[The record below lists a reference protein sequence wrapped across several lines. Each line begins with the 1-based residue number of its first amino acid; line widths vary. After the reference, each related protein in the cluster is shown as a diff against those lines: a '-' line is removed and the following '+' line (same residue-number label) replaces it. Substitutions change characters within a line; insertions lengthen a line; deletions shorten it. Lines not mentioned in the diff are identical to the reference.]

1 MVARSLWFSPGLES
15 SIICFISASLGWV
28 EVAELVAVVAA
39 EVRALAGA
47 GLVALDGVVPCVKAI
62 EDAAKNAVNVRI
74 AVFMARI
81 LSKGAEGS
89 QAWRSEGRGQRSVC
103 SQIPKSCNWWVATAD
118 QSRFAA
124 GLAGVGC
131 KMRASRIGSPP
142 KNCVARFAAKSPRP
156 TGHSGAGMRT

>member
-1 MVARSLWFSPGLES
+1 MVARSLWFSPGFAS

-62 EDAAKNAVNVRI
+62 EDAAKNAVSVRI

-81 LSKGAEGS
+81 LSKGEKGS
-89 QAWRSEGRGQRSVC
+89 QASGRGELE
-103 SQIPKSCNWWVATAD
+103 
-118 QSRFAA
+118 SR
-124 GLAGVGC
+124 
-131 KMRASRIGSPP
+131 
-142 KNCVARFAAKSPRP
+142 N
-156 TGHSGAGMRT
+156 